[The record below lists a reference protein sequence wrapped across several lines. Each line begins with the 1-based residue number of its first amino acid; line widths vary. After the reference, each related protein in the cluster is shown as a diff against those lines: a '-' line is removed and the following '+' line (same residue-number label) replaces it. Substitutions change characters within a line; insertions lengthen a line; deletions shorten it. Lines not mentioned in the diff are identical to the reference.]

1 MSALDVI
8 PLASA
13 KDWLRVDFND
23 EDAKITELIKTA
35 VEWVEKYTGKYLWR
49 RNITYKVQPQDRCN
63 RYVVI
68 SAAPDLAIV
77 SVNGITTDLPEL
89 NGDRL
94 PIDLAAQTIVYA
106 AGYEGVDD
114 IPAPI
119 ITAAKK
125 FMALQYEEAID
136 GQDEQRSEIERLLDP
151 YREFTWF

>member
-63 RYVVI
+63 RYAVI

-77 SVNGITTDLPEL
+77 SVNGITTDLPSL

-94 PIDLAAQTIVYA
+94 PIELTAQTIVYA
-106 AGYEGVDD
+106 AGYEPVTD
-114 IPAPI
+114 IPSPI